1 MNKLIKPIVC
11 LAILLIVIALTTGCV
26 GNVDK
31 ATGGGWFI
39 DEETGNKCTF
49 GFNVNLKDN
58 PGAEKNEKTLTGKL
72 QFKDHETG
80 VKIHLDEITYIEPED
95 DYFDDTIALFEGTT
109 KDGYFVY
116 VIVEDLG
123 EPGADAGDGIAIE
136 YYDGTQYWEWYGTL
150 EGGNIQAH
158 PAD

>member
-1 MNKLIKPIVC
+1 MKKLIKPIVC
-11 LAILLIVIALTTGCV
+11 LAILLVAIALLTGCV
-26 GNVDK
+26 EK
-31 ATGGGWFI
+31 ANGGGWFI
-39 DEETGNKCTF
+39 DEITGNKCTF
-49 GFNVNLKDN
+49 GFNANLKDN
-58 PGAEKNEKTLTGKL
+58 TGAVNNDKIYTGQF

-80 VKIHLDEITYIEPED
+80 QKIHLNEMAYIYPENGN
-95 DYFDDTIALFEGTT
+95 FDDTIALFEGTD

-116 VIVEDLG
+116 VIVEDQG
-123 EPGADAGDGIAIE
+123 EPGSDAGDGIAIE